1 MNHGIKIVHTG
12 DLHLGIESYGKNDE
26 ILPVNTRVN
35 DFLKSLDYIID
46 YSINQNVDLFL
57 IAGDI
62 YEQREPSIYIQNE
75 FTKRLVKLLEAN
87 ISVVLL
93 IGNHDSLTTIRRIS
107 SLQIFK
113 ELKIPNIYV
122 IDEPSLF
129 QVHTKS
135 GIVQV
140 VGLPYIDKN
149 KMKEVFRNY
158 SIKEQEKEELKELMI
173 KNLLIDLEKGVDP
186 NYPAILTA
194 HLTVREAI
202 YQNWRPAII
211 GNEIYISLDLLNN
224 DIFSYVALGHIH
236 KPQYI
241 NNLKNIAYCG
251 SIDTIDFGEADF
263 DHGFILLEID
273 NNSLETN
280 FISIPEQRKF
290 ITLNVEIG
298 DDKDIKK
305 VIIRE
310 VKKKCT
316 TSDIVKLNIILND
329 PSISIDEQEIRKAVS
344 NNCFILSTI
353 KIERKAK
360 KQTRIDGLTN
370 EGDPLDALNRYI
382 SVTDDPF
389 IKENKDE
396 LVRLTFDLLK
406 EIKETQ

>member
-1 MNHGIKIVHTG
+1 MTQKIKIVHTG
-12 DLHLGIESYGKNDE
+12 DLHLGIESYGKNE
-26 ILPVNTRVN
+26 ENLPVNTRVT
-35 DFLKSLDYIID
+35 DFFKSLDYIVD
-46 YSINQNVDLFL
+46 YSISNDVDLFL

-62 YEQREPSIYIQNE
+62 YEQREPSVYIQNE
-75 FTKRLVKLLEAN
+75 FSKRLIRLLEAN
-87 ISVVLL
+87 IAIVLL
-93 IGNHDSLTTIRRIS
+93 IGNHDSLTAIRKIS

-113 ELKIPNIYV
+113 ELKIPNVYV
-122 IDEPSLF
+122 IDEPTVI
-129 QVHTKS
+129 QIQTKS

-140 VGLPYIDKN
+140 AGLPYIDKN
-149 KMKEVFRNY
+149 KMKEVFRN
-158 SIKEQEKEELKELMI
+158 SSLKEEEKVELKELMI
-173 KNLLIDLEKGVDP
+173 KNLLNDLENRIDSK
-186 NYPAILTA
+186 YPSLLTA

-224 DIFSYVALGHIH
+224 DLFSYVALGHIH
-236 KPQYI
+236 KPQFI

-273 NNSLETN
+273 KKSIESN
-280 FISIPEQRKF
+280 FVKIPEQRRF
-290 ITLNVEIG
+290 VTLNIEVEN
-298 DDKDIKK
+298 DKDIKK
-305 VIIRE
+305 VIAKE
-310 VKKKCT
+310 VKEKCT
-316 TSDIVKLNIILND
+316 ITDIVKLNIILED
-329 PSISIDEQEIRKAVS
+329 PFLSIDEQEIRKTVS
-344 NNCFILSTI
+344 NHCFILSSI

-396 LVRLTFDLLK
+396 LVKLTFNLLK
-406 EIKETQ
+406 EIKEVQ